1 MATNRHPLSR
11 ALEGF
16 GVIAI
21 VAMALVSAVLV
32 IEAEHRTRKVEQGRR
47 LLVVARAAADLLD
60 LTPFEAT
67 TANAMPERVAAALHE
82 IARGGSDADGISVTT
97 FTGEALWSAGNVTYH
112 DAAAAR
118 RDWRPPAGEV
128 RGARAEGR
136 QFGLG
141 ALRRTDWL
149 VVVSAAQPSRAISP
163 ILLRDVGLLVLTG
176 LILFYLGYRLV
187 DVRMFRPL
195 GAAEEIAVRVAKGN
209 LRVEEDTIKQ
219 VGGGPLTESLRAMV
233 ESLTRL
239 VGAIRSS
246 ADDAAA
252 LGEEI
257 SAATEQMT
265 SSTQEVAATTQELTD
280 RATKQA
286 ATVRI
291 VADDA
296 ARILSIAQELAAG
309 ALQATERNAALVRLA
324 EKHRSGLRSSA
335 SELARLA
342 EDVEQ
347 GTVEAEA
354 LAKAA
359 DEIEQFISQ
368 TATVAKQTHILALNA
383 AIEAAR
389 AGGEGR
395 GFTVVADEV
404 RRLAGQAGDAA
415 ASTRQTVRSVVG
427 RVQSARDRLLRL
439 SASSMAVRD
448 AAQSA
453 ASGLD
458 QVVDQ
463 AVTNHDWTRG
473 ISLSA
478 QDVRGLIEGIAKRG
492 TDLAAGTE
500 DVAAAAQQIAA
511 AAEELNASTEEIS
524 ASATRLA
531 EASVK
536 LTGEIGKFQLDGQ
549 KGEGRTASGEGP

>member
-1 MATNRHPLSR
+1 MPSARHPLSS

-16 GVIAI
+16 GVLAI
-21 VAMALVSAVLV
+21 VAMALVSALLV
-32 IEAEHRTRKVEQGRR
+32 NEAEHRTRQTEQERR
-47 LLVVARAAADLLD
+47 LLTVARAAADLLD
-60 LTPFEAT
+60 LTPFDATSST
-67 TANAMPERVAAALHE
+67 TALPERLGAALHE
-82 IARGGSDADGISVTT
+82 MARGGGDVDGISVV
-97 FTGEALWSAGNVTYH
+97 GPGGVVLWTAGDVTYH

-128 RGARAEGR
+128 RGARAENR
-136 QFGLG
+136 QFGLS
-141 ALRRTDWL
+141 AIRRADWL
-149 VVVSAAQPSRAISP
+149 VIVSAAVPHRSISP
-163 ILLRDVGLLVLTG
+163 ILLRDAGLLVLAG
-176 LILFYLGYRLV
+176 LLLFYAGYRLL
-187 DVRMFRPL
+187 DTRMFRPL
-195 GAAEEIAVRVAKGN
+195 GAAEEITVRVAAGD
-209 LRVEEDTIKQ
+209 LRVADQTISQ
-219 VGGGPLTESLRAMV
+219 VGGGPLTDSLRSMV
-233 ESLTRL
+233 GSLTHL
-239 VGAIRSS
+239 VSAIRSS

-296 ARILSIAQELAAG
+296 ARILAIAQELAAG
-309 ALQATERNAALVRLA
+309 ALQATERNGALVRLA
-324 EKHRSGLRSSA
+324 EKHRGGLRSSA
-335 SELARLA
+335 SELSRLA
-342 EDVEQ
+342 EEVEQ
-347 GTVEAEA
+347 GTIEAEA
-354 LAKAA
+354 LAQAA
-359 DEIEQFISQ
+359 EEIEQFITQ
-368 TATVAKQTHILALNA
+368 TAAVAKQTHILALNA

-415 ASTRQTVRSVVG
+415 ALTRQTVRSVVG

-439 SASSMAVRD
+439 GASSMAVRD

-453 ASGLD
+453 AAGLD

-463 AVTNHDWTRG
+463 AVTNHDWTRE
-473 ISLSA
+473 ISHSA

-500 DVAAAAQQIAA
+500 DVAAAAEEIAA
-511 AAEELNASTEEIS
+511 AAEQLNASTEEIA

-531 EASVK
+531 DASVR
-536 LTGEIGKFQLDGQ
+536 LTGEIGKFQLDGAG
-549 KGEGRTASGEGP
+549 KRADGGTG

>member
-1 MATNRHPLSR
+1 MPPVRHPLSR

-16 GVIAI
+16 GALAI
-21 VAMALVSAVLV
+21 IAMALVSAMLV
-32 IEAEHRTRKVEQGRR
+32 VEAEHRTRRSEQEQR
-47 LLVVARAAADLLD
+47 LVTVARAAAGLLD
-60 LTPFEAT
+60 LTPFDVTAST
-67 TANAMPERVAAALHE
+67 TALPERVGAALHE
-82 IARGGSDADGISVTT
+82 IARGGGDADGISVT
-97 FTGEALWSAGNVTYH
+97 GPGGMVLWSAGDVTYH

-118 RDWRPPAGEV
+118 REWRPPAGEV
-128 RGARAEGR
+128 RGSRAENR
-136 QFGLG
+136 QFGVG
-141 ALRRTDWL
+141 AIRRADWL
-149 VVVSAAQPSRAISP
+149 VIVSAHEPDRSISP
-163 ILLRDVGLLVLTG
+163 ILLRDVGLLVLAG
-176 LILFYLGYRLV
+176 LLLFYAGYRLL
-187 DVRMFRPL
+187 DTRMFRPL
-195 GAAEEIAVRVAKGN
+195 SAAEDITVRVAGGD
-209 LRVEEDTIKQ
+209 LRIKEHSITQ
-219 VGGGPLTESLRAMV
+219 VGGGPLTESLRSMV
-233 ESLTRL
+233 GSLTQL
-239 VGAIRSS
+239 VSAIRTS

-291 VADDA
+291 VAADA
-296 ARILSIAQELAAG
+296 ARILAIAEELAAG
-309 ALQATERNAALVRLA
+309 SLQATERNAALVRLA
-324 EKHRSGLRSSA
+324 EKHRGGLRSSA
-335 SELARLA
+335 SELSRLA
-342 EDVEQ
+342 EEVEQ

-359 DEIEQFISQ
+359 EEIEQFISQ
-368 TATVAKQTHILALNA
+368 TAAVAKQTHILALNA

-389 AGGEGR
+389 AGGDGR

-415 ASTRQTVRSVVG
+415 ALTRQTVRSVVG
-427 RVQSARDRLLRL
+427 RVQSARERLLRL
-439 SASSMAVRD
+439 GASSLVVRD

-463 AVTNHDWTRG
+463 AVTSHDWTRG
-473 ISLSA
+473 ISHSA

-500 DVAAAAQQIAA
+500 DVAAAAEEIAA
-511 AAEELNASTEEIS
+511 AAEQLNASTEEIA

-531 EASVK
+531 EASAR
-536 LTGEIGKFQLDGQ
+536 LTGEIGKFQLDG
-549 KGEGRTASGEGP
+549 RA

>member
-1 MATNRHPLSR
+1 MAPIRHPLSR

-16 GVIAI
+16 GVLAI
-21 VAMALVSAVLV
+21 VAMALVAALLV
-32 IEAEHRTRKVEQGRR
+32 VEAEHRTRRTEQERR
-47 LLVVARAAADLLD
+47 LLTVARAASDLLD
-60 LTPFEAT
+60 LTPFEVSANT
-67 TANAMPERVAAALHE
+67 TALPERVSAALHE
-82 IARGGSDADGISVTT
+82 IARGGSDAGGISVTT
-97 FTGEALWSAGNVTYH
+97 TVGQVLWSAGDVTYH

-118 RDWRPPAGEV
+118 REWRPQAGEV
-128 RGARAEGR
+128 HGASAEGR
-136 QFGLG
+136 QFGVA
-141 ALRRTDWL
+141 ALRKADWL
-149 VVVSAAQPSRAISP
+149 VIVSAVQPSRVISP
-163 ILLRDVGLLVLTG
+163 ILLRDVGLLVLAG
-176 LILFYLGYRLV
+176 LLLFYLGYRLL

-195 GAAEEIAVRVAKGN
+195 GAAEEITVKVAAGD
-209 LRVEEDTIKQ
+209 LRIKEGRIRD
-219 VGGGPLTESLRAMV
+219 VGGGPLTESLRSMV
-233 ESLTRL
+233 GSLTTL
-239 VGAIRSS
+239 VTAIRVS

-296 ARILSIAQELAAG
+296 ARILSIAQDLAVS
-309 ALQATERNAALVRLA
+309 ALQATERNGALVRVA

-335 SELARLA
+335 SELSRLA

-347 GTVEAEA
+347 GTIEAEA

-359 DEIEQFISQ
+359 NEIEQFISQ
-368 TATVAKQTHILALNA
+368 TAAVAKQTHILALNA

-415 ASTRQTVRSVVG
+415 ALTRQTVRSVVA

-439 SASSMAVRD
+439 GTSSMAVRD

-453 ASGLD
+453 AAGLD

-473 ISLSA
+473 ISMSA

-500 DVAAAAQQIAA
+500 DVAAAAQEIAA
-511 AAEELNASTEEIS
+511 AAEELNASTEEIA

-531 EASVK
+531 EASVR
-536 LTGEIGKFQLDGQ
+536 LTGEIGKFQLDG
-549 KGEGRTASGEGP
+549 KAD